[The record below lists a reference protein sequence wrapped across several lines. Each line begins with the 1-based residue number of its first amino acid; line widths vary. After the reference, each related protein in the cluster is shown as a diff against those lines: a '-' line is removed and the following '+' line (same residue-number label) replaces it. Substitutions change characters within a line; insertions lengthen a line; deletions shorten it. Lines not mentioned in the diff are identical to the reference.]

1 MKKKKKKMKVTH
13 VYKHEISR
21 YSCLKRV
28 FCGGT
33 MSKQMIR
40 PEEVVLFVGKF
51 ALASFAAPSTKMMMM
66 AGQD

>member
-1 MKKKKKKMKVTH
+1 
-13 VYKHEISR
+13 
-21 YSCLKRV
+21 
-28 FCGGT
+28 

-51 ALASFAAPSTKMMMM
+51 ALASFAAPSTKMMM